1 MRIIHEVHK
10 EKLTLQN
17 AVSAGRLEEDCP
29 NPWGE
34 SLEFLYEY
42 LSLIL
47 GRCPLYQTVQSPCGN
62 ISTTRQNI

>member
-10 EKLTLQN
+10 EKINFTERG
-17 AVSAGRLEEDCP
+17 VSRRLAEDCP